1 MSVEN
6 GVVYLMDP
14 PSGMV
19 RDVNQRAEYE
29 PLAQVSAIFFPLS
42 TIAMA
47 VRMYTR
53 VAIVHKLSLDDYL
66 MMLAWLRLTSIP
78 TSLNNLLAAIFFCA
92 ATGLAKGSILL
103 FYLRIFPMK
112 KAQIL
117 VWIAFVFIVG
127 YSTASVLVN
136 IFSCH
141 PVQGSWDLDY
151 VPTAK
156 CINRPVFYFL
166 QSGLGIFADIMTV
179 VIPIPWLKTLM
190 SPKRQ
195 KIGVGILL
203 TMGASVCV
211 VSVVRLHSLNVL
223 LHDLDLTSNTVLA
236 LMWCVLELNLSI
248 IGGSVATIKP
258 FLRIFMPRVF

>member
-1 MSVEN
+1 MSVDN

-14 PSGMV
+14 PSGMI

-29 PLAQVSAIFFPLS
+29 PLVVVSAVFFPLS

-47 VRMYTR
+47 VRLYTR

-66 MMLAWLRLTSIP
+66 MILAWTCNVLLVAFTLNMTNYGMGKHLWNVPATPDIYP
-78 TSLNNLLAAIFFCA
+78 NFSLNNLLAAIFFCA

-117 VWIAFVFIVG
+117 VWVAFVFIVG

-141 PVQGSWDLDY
+141 PVQGSWDLEY

-156 CINRPVFYFL
+156 CVNRPVFYFL
-166 QSGLGIFADIMTV
+166 QAGLGIFADIMTV
-179 VIPIPWLKTLM
+179 IIPIPWLKTLM
-190 SPKRQ
+190 LPKRQ

-203 TMGASVCV
+203 TMGAS
-211 VSVVRLHSLNVL
+211 
-223 LHDLDLTSNTVLA
+223 
-236 LMWCVLELNLSI
+236 
-248 IGGSVATIKP
+248 
-258 FLRIFMPRVF
+258 